1 MLIQVLQ
8 SIGLSEK
15 ESKIYLAMLELGT
28 QPVSIIA
35 KKANLNR
42 TTTYLILEELSQKGL
57 IHSYSKRKVLYYSAN
72 SPEHFLIY
80 LKEKKQNLT
89 NQEDLISA
97 NLEAFN
103 QITEK
108 RSIKPKVQFFEG
120 LDGVKAVYQ
129 DTLTASNTIK
139 SFWGIHTIPTQ
150 LSEFIFKDYIPTRVK
165 NNISIEVITPVSNKA
180 IEVSNKD
187 KAHLRTTYFYKE
199 DLPFEIE
206 INIYDNKV
214 ALISYGGE
222 EYSGVIIE
230 NNKIADAL
238 ITIHTLAKL
247 YCSKNSKKT

>member
-1 MLIQVLQ
+1 MLTQVLQ
-8 SIGLSEK
+8 SIGFSEK

-57 IHSYSKRKVLYYSAN
+57 INSYSKRKILYYSAN
-72 SPEHFLIY
+72 PPSHFLTY
-80 LKEKKQNLT
+80 LQDKKENISQ
-89 NQEDLISA
+89 QESLIKA
-97 NLEAFN
+97 NLDAFN

-108 RSIKPKVQFFEG
+108 RSVKPKVQFFEG
-120 LDGVKAVYQ
+120 IDGVKAVYQ
-129 DTLTASNTIK
+129 DTLTSNETIK
-139 SFWGIHTIPTQ
+139 SFWGIHSIPPE
-150 LSEFIFKDYIPTRVK
+150 LSDYIFKSYIPTRVK
-165 NNISIEVITPVSNKA
+165 NKIQIEVISPISDKA
-180 IEVSNKD
+180 KEVASKD
-187 KAHLRTTYFYKE
+187 KSQLRTTYFYKE

-230 NNKIADAL
+230 NCKISDAL
-238 ITIHTLAKL
+238 KTIHTLAKF
-247 YCSKNSKKT
+247 YCSKK